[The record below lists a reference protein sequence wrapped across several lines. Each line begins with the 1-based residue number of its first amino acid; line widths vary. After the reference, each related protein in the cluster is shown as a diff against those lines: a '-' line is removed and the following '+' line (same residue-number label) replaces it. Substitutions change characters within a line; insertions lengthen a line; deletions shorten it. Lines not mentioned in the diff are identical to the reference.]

1 MDPADLDRRLDR
13 ELREL
18 PRPRAPHALLPRV
31 MAAAARQAARPAAV
45 PTGWSTWPR
54 AWQAAAGGAVLA
66 TGAGLAWLL
75 TAPPAPVADM
85 ARTAGE
91 TAALM
96 RVLWDALLQPAAPY
110 LLVLGVAFA
119 LACAA
124 AWAALD
130 VALGGASHQ

>member
-13 ELREL
+13 ELRAL
-18 PRPRAPHALLPRV
+18 PRPRAPLTLVPRV
-31 MAAAARQAARPAAV
+31 MAAAARQAAAPAPA

-54 AWQAAAGGAVLA
+54 SWQTAALAALVAVCAGI
-66 TGAGLAWLL
+66 AWLL
-75 TAPPAPVADM
+75 TAPPAPVAEM

-96 RVLWDALLQPAAPY
+96 RVLWDVLLQPAAPY

-130 VALGGASHQ
+130 VALGGASQS